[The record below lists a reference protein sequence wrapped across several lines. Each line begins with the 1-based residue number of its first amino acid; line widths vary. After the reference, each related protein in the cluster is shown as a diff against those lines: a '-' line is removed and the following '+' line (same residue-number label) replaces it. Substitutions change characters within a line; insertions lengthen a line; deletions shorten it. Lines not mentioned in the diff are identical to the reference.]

1 MESLKWHCVDRNEV
15 HFQHFVGGQL
25 ATHGSLR
32 WSSVRFDLFRVDLS
46 SGELFR
52 SGVRV
57 PIQDQPLQLL
67 LLLLEAEGRVVT
79 REQLRAALWPQ
90 GTFVDFEHAVNTAV
104 KKLRQALEDP
114 AEHPKFVET
123 LPRIG
128 YRFITTVEWVSD
140 VRDNNPLPRVVS
152 IAPPGPVTVTQELPP
167 GREVLSS
174 DKEQAATL
182 LRDDAVAPETQGEPR
197 IRHRMLRYSILLAGI
212 LLLAGV
218 AFRTVTRTPG
228 APRILRYTQLTN
240 DGQQKGGV
248 GALGTDGSR
257 IYFNETLI
265 DQRPVIVQVSVTGG
279 DAVPLVVPIK
289 QPRMLDLSRDGTELL
304 IANDD
309 GFESS
314 SLWLLPVVGASPRRI
329 GTVPITDA
337 KFAADGK
344 SIIYG
349 SEHEVYSVGR
359 DGSSARKLLTADG
372 IPFGFQFSPDART
385 FRFTEFDSRV
395 DSMSIME
402 ASADGT
408 GLHQMFQACCGRWTP
423 DGRFFIFQTRS
434 DPAVLRIDLW
444 ALPEEE
450 RFSWRKREGT
460 PIQLTAG
467 PFSFMSPLLSKDGKQ
482 IFAIGESD
490 RAEVIRYDS
499 RSNQFVPYFS
509 GISAE
514 GLAFSRDGLWVAYTS
529 YPDGTLWRSKVD
541 GGERLQLTFPPLRV
555 LLPRWSPDGKQIAFN
570 ARLHDAPFNIYVI
583 SSEGGHAQRIL
594 PSEQTQEDAN
604 WSPDGSSLVFGS
616 DGDVRNKDPIQTIDL
631 GSKRVSALP
640 GSSGFFSPR
649 WSPDGRFIAAMTKDS
664 AFRLMLFDFSSRR
677 WTEVFGSQMGYPS
690 WSHDGKYIYFQNWHD
705 PVKHI
710 GERIVRLR
718 LSDRK
723 VENIVVVKDVGRLT
737 TGTNIDWLGLAP
749 DDSPLF
755 ARDISTSEIFALDVE
770 WP

>member
-1 MESLKWHCVDRNEV
+1 M
-15 HFQHFVGGQL
+15 
-25 ATHGSLR
+25 
-32 WSSVRFDLFRVDLS
+32 
-46 SGELFR
+46 
-52 SGVRV
+52 
-57 PIQDQPLQLL
+57 
-67 LLLLEAEGRVVT
+67 
-79 REQLRAALWPQ
+79 
-90 GTFVDFEHAVNTAV
+90 DFEHAVNTAV
-104 KKLRQALEDP
+104 KKLRQALEDS

-128 YRFITTVEWVSD
+128 YRFIATVEWVSD
-140 VRDNNPLPRVVS
+140 VSDKYPLPRVVA
-152 IAPPGPVTVTQELPP
+152 IAPPGPVTVTQEPP
-167 GREVLSS
+167 PRREALSG
-174 DKEQAATL
+174 DKEPASTRL
-182 LRDDAVAPETQGEPR
+182 PDDAVAPESQREPR
-197 IRHRMLRYSILLAGI
+197 VRRLVLRYSILLAGI

-218 AFRTVTRTPG
+218 AFRAVTRTPS

-248 GALGTDGSR
+248 GALSTDGSR
-257 IYFNETLI
+257 IYFNETLL

-279 DAVPLVVPIK
+279 DAVPLVVPLK

-314 SLWLLPVVGASPRRI
+314 SLWVLPVVGASPRRI

-349 SEHEVYSVGR
+349 SENEVYSVDR
-359 DGSSARKLLTADG
+359 DGSSARKLLKADG
-372 IPFGFQFSPDART
+372 IPFGFQFSPDGRT
-385 FRFTEFDSRV
+385 LRFTEFDSQV

-402 ASADGT
+402 ASAEGT

-423 DGRFFIFQTRS
+423 DGRFFIFQNRTDGR
-434 DPAVLRIDLW
+434 LDLW
-444 ALPEEE
+444 ALPEAR
-450 RFSWRKREGT
+450 RFPWRKRDDK

-467 PFSFMSPLLSKDGKQ
+467 PLNFQNPLLSTDGKK

-490 RAEVIRYDS
+490 RAELIRYDS
-499 RSNQFVPYFS
+499 RSNHFVPYFS

-514 GLAFSRDGLWVAYTS
+514 GLAFSRDGQWVTYTS
-529 YPDGTLWRSKVD
+529 YPDGTLWRSKLD
-541 GGERLQLTFPPLRV
+541 GSERLQLTFPPLRV

-570 ARLHDAPFNIYVI
+570 ARLHDGPFNIYLI
-583 SSEGGHAQRIL
+583 SSEGGQAQRIL

-616 DGDVRNKDPIQTIDL
+616 DADVRNKEPIQTVDL
-631 GSKRVSALP
+631 TSKRVSVLP

-649 WSPDGRFIAAMTKDS
+649 WSPDGRFIAAMTKDT
-664 AFRLMLFDFSSRR
+664 AFKLMLFDFSSRK
-677 WTEVFGSQMGYPS
+677 WTEVFGSQMTYPS
-690 WSHDGKYIYFQNWHD
+690 WSHDGKYIYFQSWHD
-705 PVKHI
+705 PVKHS
-710 GERIVRLR
+710 GERIVKLR
-718 LSDRK
+718 LSDGK
-723 VENIVVVKDVGRLT
+723 VENVGDIKGVGRLT
-737 TGTNIDWLGLAP
+737 TGTIVAWFGLAP

-755 ARDISTSEIFALDVE
+755 ARDISTSEIFALDVD

>member
-1 MESLKWHCVDRNEV
+1 M
-15 HFQHFVGGQL
+15 
-25 ATHGSLR
+25 ATHGSFR
-32 WSSVRFDLFRVDLS
+32 RSSVRFDLFHVDLS
-46 SGELFR
+46 SSELFR

-67 LLLLEAEGRVVT
+67 RLLLEAEGRVVT
-79 REQLRAALWPQ
+79 REELRVALWPQ
-90 GTFVDFEHAVNTAV
+90 NTFVDFEHAVNTAV
-104 KKLRQALEDP
+104 KKLRQALEDS

-140 VRDNNPLPRVVS
+140 VSDKYPLPRVVA
-152 IAPPGPVTVTQELPP
+152 IAPPGPMTVTQEPP
-167 GREVLSS
+167 SRREALSG
-174 DKEQAATL
+174 DKEPATTRL
-182 LRDDAVAPETQGEPR
+182 PDDAVAPESQREPR
-197 IRHRMLRYSILLAGI
+197 LRRVLGYSILSVAI
-212 LLLAGV
+212 VLLAGV
-218 AFRTVTRTPG
+218 VFRAVTRTPS

-279 DAVPLVVPIK
+279 DAVPLVVPLK

-314 SLWLLPVVGASPRRI
+314 SLWVLPVVGASPRRI

-359 DGSSARKLLTADG
+359 DGSSARKLLKADG
-372 IPFGFQFSPDART
+372 IPFGFQFSPDGRT
-385 FRFTEFDSRV
+385 LRFTEFDSRV

-402 ASADGT
+402 ASAEGT

-423 DGRFFIFQTRS
+423 DGRFFIFQNRTDGR
-434 DPAVLRIDLW
+434 LDLW
-444 ALPEEE
+444 ALPEAN
-450 RFSWRKREGT
+450 RLPWRKRDDK

-467 PFSFMSPLLSKDGKQ
+467 PLNFQNPLLSTDGKK

-490 RAEVIRYDS
+490 RAELIRYDS
-499 RSNQFVPYFS
+499 RSNHFVPYFS

-514 GLAFSRDGLWVAYTS
+514 GLAFSRDGQWVTYTS
-529 YPDGTLWRSKVD
+529 YPDGTLWRSKLD
-541 GGERLQLTFPPLRV
+541 GSERLQLTFPPLRV

-570 ARLHDAPFNIYVI
+570 ARLHDGPFNIYLI
-583 SSEGGHAQRIL
+583 SSEGGQAQRIL

-616 DGDVRNKDPIQTIDL
+616 DADVRNKEPIQAIDL
-631 GSKRVSALP
+631 RSKRVSVLP
-640 GSSGFFSPR
+640 GSSGLFSPR
-649 WSPDGRFIAAMTKDS
+649 WSPDGRFIAAMTKDT
-664 AFRLMLFDFSSRR
+664 AFKLMLFDFSSRK
-677 WTEVFGSQMGYPS
+677 WTEVFGSQMTYPS
-690 WSHDGKYIYFQNWHD
+690 WSHDGKYIYFQSWND
-705 PVKHI
+705 PVKHR
-710 GERIVRLR
+710 GERIVKLR
-718 LSDRK
+718 LSDGK
-723 VENIVVVKDVGRLT
+723 AENVGDIKGVGRLT
-737 TGTNIDWLGLAP
+737 TGTIVAWFGLAP

-755 ARDISTSEIFALDVE
+755 ARDISTSEIFALDVD

>member
-1 MESLKWHCVDRNEV
+1 
-15 HFQHFVGGQL
+15 L

-32 WSSVRFDLFRVDLS
+32 RSSARFDLFRVDLN

-67 LLLLEAEGRVVT
+67 RLLLEAEGRVVT
-79 REQLRAALWPQ
+79 REELRVALWPQ
-90 GTFVDFEHAVNTAV
+90 NTFVDFEHAVNTAV
-104 KKLRQALEDP
+104 KKLRQALEDS

-128 YRFITTVEWVSD
+128 YRFITNVEWVSD
-140 VRDNNPLPRVVS
+140 VSDKYPLPRVVA
-152 IAPPGPVTVTQELPP
+152 IAPPGPVTVTQEPPP
-167 GREVLSS
+167 GRAALSG
-174 DKEQAATL
+174 DKEPATIRL
-182 LRDDAVAPETQGEPR
+182 PDDAVAPESRREPR
-197 IRHRMLRYSILLAGI
+197 FRRVLGYSILSIAIVLLAGI
-212 LLLAGV
+212 V
-218 AFRTVTRTPG
+218 FRAVTRTPG
-228 APRILRYTQLTN
+228 APRILRYRQLTN

-279 DAVPLVVPIK
+279 DAVPLVVPLK

-314 SLWLLPVVGASPRRI
+314 SLWVLPVVGASPRRI

-349 SEHEVYSVGR
+349 SEHEVYSVDR
-359 DGSSARKLLTADG
+359 DGSSAQKLLKADG
-372 IPFGFQFSPDART
+372 IPFGFQFSPDGRT
-385 FRFTEFDSRV
+385 LRFSEFDPRV
-395 DSMSIME
+395 DSMSVME
-402 ASADGT
+402 ASAEGT

-423 DGRFFIFQTRS
+423 DGRYFIFQN
-434 DPAVLRIDLW
+434 RIDGRLDLW
-444 ALPEEE
+444 ALPETR
-450 RFSWRKREGT
+450 RFPWKKRDDK

-467 PFSFMSPLLSKDGKQ
+467 PLNFQNPLLSPDGKK

-490 RAEVIRYDS
+490 RAELIRYDS
-499 RSNQFVPYFS
+499 HSSHFVPYFS

-514 GLAFSRDGLWVAYTS
+514 GLAFSRDGQWVTYTS
-529 YPDGTLWRSKVD
+529 YPDGTLWRSRLD
-541 GGERLQLTFPPLRV
+541 GSERLQLTFPPLRV
-555 LLPRWSPDGKQIAFN
+555 LLPRWSPNGKQIAFN
-570 ARLHDAPFNIYVI
+570 ARLHDGPFNIYLI
-583 SSEGGHAQRIL
+583 SSDGGEAQRIL

-616 DGDVRNKDPIQTIDL
+616 DADVTNKEPIQVIDL
-631 GSKRVSALP
+631 RSKRVSLLP
-640 GSSGFFSPR
+640 GSSGLFSPR
-649 WSPDGRFIAAMTKDS
+649 WSPDGRFIAAMTKDT
-664 AFRLMLFDFSSRR
+664 AFKLMLFDYSSQK
-677 WTEVFGSQMGYPS
+677 WTEVFGSQMTYPN
-690 WSHDGKYIYFQNWHD
+690 WSKDGKYIYFQSWHD
-705 PVKHI
+705 PVKHS

-718 LSDRK
+718 VSDHK
-723 VENIVVVKDVGRLT
+723 AENIVDIKDVGRLT
-737 TGTNIDWLGLAP
+737 TGTVVPWLGLAP